1 MRGVEAELDGSLK
14 GDSSEVGE
22 EITDPL
28 LAGVDDLANGCPVDS
43 GGHSLAKL
51 LETTAH
57 LLQESSGGQ
66 GGFGGDG

>member
-1 MRGVEAELDGSLK
+1 MRGVEAELDGSLI

-22 EITDPL
+22 EITDLL

-51 LETTAH
+51 LEMTAH
-57 LLQESSGGQ
+57 LLQEGIGGRGWV
-66 GGFGGDG
+66 GGHE